1 MAFGGHLMRCKSAVF
16 WQTERLLGIFSTGT
30 ENNDFKRLF
39 KWLVRIEERIG
50 TRIGLIFPKR
60 SVPHISGIS
69 GRDE

>member
-1 MAFGGHLMRCKSAVF
+1 VRRKSAVF

-39 KWLVRIEERIG
+39 RIASKNEERIG